1 MNNPMIF
8 AHLRNIYNDL
18 DKILNA
24 AEEGKVPFTIDENGN
39 VTEYRPYTMS
49 NNAYLDIVGVQEDI
63 RRVIAQLEGGF

>member
-1 MNNPMIF
+1 MNNPMIL

-24 AEEGKVPFTIDENGN
+24 TEEGKVPFTIDENGN

-63 RRVIAQLEGGF
+63 RRVIAQFEGVF

>member
-8 AHLRNIYNDL
+8 AHLREIYNDL

-39 VTEYRPYTMS
+39 PTEFKAYTMS
-49 NNAYLDIVGVQEDI
+49 DNAYLDIVGIQDDI
-63 RRVIAQLEGGF
+63 RRVIAQFEGGF